1 MLRPF
6 LPPLSPGAFARAVG
20 RTIRNAD
27 RALWAIPVTLLAI
40 TLVSPLQAR
49 ESVAFTL
56 ASLLDLAPFLALS
69 IGFAAASR
77 ASGLDRLA
85 GRVFS
90 GRLALVVP
98 IAAAF
103 GAVSPF
109 CSCGVVPIVAALL
122 AAGTPLPGVM
132 AFWLAS
138 PLMDPEMFVLTAGEL
153 GLSFALARLAAAI
166 GTGLLAGYGS
176 WALQRRGWLARPLA
190 RIACACDAAL
200 DGAFVPSF
208 WRDPERRRRFLAA
221 AAEVGGYLAVW
232 LTLAFLLESAMLAW
246 IPADAIGARV
256 GDGWGSVP
264 LAAALGVPAY
274 LNGYA
279 AIPTVAGLMELGLPA
294 GAGLAFMVAG
304 GATSLPAA
312 MAVAPLVRRAV
323 FAWYLALAFGGALLA
338 GFALHAAS

>member
-1 MLRPF
+1 MLRPS
-6 LPPLSPGAFARAVG
+6 LPPLSTAALARALG
-20 RTIRNAD
+20 RTIRRAD
-27 RALWAIPVTLLAI
+27 KALWAIPVTLLAI
-40 TLVSPLQAR
+40 ALISPLQAR

-56 ASLLDLAPFLALS
+56 ASLLDLAPFLLLS

-98 IAAAF
+98 LAAAF

-153 GLSFALARLAAAI
+153 GLGFATARLAAAI
-166 GTGLLAGYGS
+166 GTGLLAGYGT
-176 WALQRRGWLARPLA
+176 WALQRRGWLERPLR

-200 DGAFVPSF
+200 DGAFVPRF
-208 WRDPERRRRFLAA
+208 WRDRERRRRFLAA
-221 AAEVGGYLAVW
+221 AGEVGGYLAVW

-246 IPADAIGARV
+246 IPADAIGASI
-256 GDGWGSVP
+256 GDGWRSVP

-304 GATSLPAA
+304 GASSLPAA
-312 MAVAPLVRRAV
+312 MAVAPLVRRSV
-323 FAWYLALAFGGALLA
+323 FAWYLALAFAGALLA
-338 GFALHAAS
+338 GFALHALQ

>member
-1 MLRPF
+1 M
-6 LPPLSPGAFARAVG
+6 
-20 RTIRNAD
+20 T
-27 RALWAIPVTLLAI
+27 
-40 TLVSPLQAR
+40 
-49 ESVAFTL
+49 FTL
-56 ASLLDLAPFLALS
+56 TSLLDLAPFLALS

-98 IAAAF
+98 LAAAF

-138 PLMDPEMFVLTAGEL
+138 PLMDPEMFVLTVGEL
-153 GLSFALARLAAAI
+153 GLGFALARLAAAV
-166 GTGLLAGYGS
+166 GTGLLAGYGT
-176 WALQRRGWLARPLA
+176 WALETRGWLERPLR

-200 DGAFVPSF
+200 DGAFVPRF

-221 AAEVGGYLAVW
+221 AGEVGGY
-232 LTLAFLLESAMLAW
+232 
-246 IPADAIGARV
+246 
-256 GDGWGSVP
+256 WGSVP

-274 LNGYA
+274 LNRYA
-279 AIPTVAGLMELGLPA
+279 AIPTVAGLFELGLPA

-304 GATSLPAA
+304 GASSLPAA

-323 FAWYLALAFGGALLA
+323 FAWYLVLAFGGALLA

>member
-1 MLRPF
+1 MTHLA
-6 LPPLSPGAFARAVG
+6 PPLRQARATARSTLALVL
-20 RTIRNAD
+20 RAD
-27 RALWAIPVTLLAI
+27 KALWAIPAALLAI
-40 TLVSPLQAR
+40 ALISPTQAR
-49 ESVAFTL
+49 ESLAFTL

-69 IGFAAASR
+69 IGVAAASR

-85 GRVFS
+85 GRVFA
-90 GRLALVVP
+90 GRLLLVIPV
-98 IAAAF
+98 AAVF

-153 GLSFALARLAAAI
+153 GGGFALARLGAAI
-166 GTGLLAGYGS
+166 GTGLLAGFLT
-176 WALQRRGWLARPLA
+176 WALQRGGRLETPLR
-190 RIACACDAAL
+190 RIACACDATL
-200 DGAFVPSF
+200 DGSFVPRF
-208 WRDPERRRRFLAA
+208 WRDPERRRTFLAA

-232 LTLAFLLESAMLAW
+232 LTLAFVLESAMLAW
-246 IPADAIGARV
+246 IPADAFSTWIGA
-256 GDGWGSVP
+256 GWSSVP

-279 AIPTVAGLMELGLPA
+279 AIPTVAGLFELGLPA

-312 MAVAPLVRRAV
+312 MAVAPLVRRSV
-323 FAWYLALAFGGALLA
+323 FALYLAVAFSAALLS
-338 GFALHAAS
+338 GFALHALG